1 MYAADTS
8 HIHPIL
14 RSSFLR
20 VSFSL
25 SLASSHS
32 LSFSFTILR
41 EAACGF
47 SLSSSF
53 MVDFV
58 SFAPKQLLTSY
69 HLLSLSPHTVSFG
82 RTNFA
87 RANDIIAKVSMYSA
101 VGLSSRIEVLMT
113 EGTTARGESRERVDV
128 YASAVPAV
136 AGVN

>member
-1 MYAADTS
+1 
-8 HIHPIL
+8 
-14 RSSFLR
+14 
-20 VSFSL
+20 
-25 SLASSHS
+25 
-32 LSFSFTILR
+32 
-41 EAACGF
+41 
-47 SLSSSF
+47 

-58 SFAPKQLLTSY
+58 SFAPTQPLTSY
-69 HLLSLSPHTVSFG
+69 HLLSLSPRTVSLG

-101 VGLSSRIEVLMT
+101 VGLSSRIEVLMA